1 MWLLS
6 MTQLGSKMP
15 KVTRLVTQPERLS
28 RELAAM
34 YREDAE
40 RRLRDPSS
48 TVEMVRSAEW
58 MLTCIERYSVASE
71 GLDFGMIDR
80 VKFGAVIRRLRLESV
95 RPAVACDL
103 WAMCMRFVVPVT
115 GEVEVNRNRKVFLD
129 ELGISSAELSR
140 LLTELVDFAALR
152 RERVPGVTGYCYFL
166 NPSVASYKMPAAA
179 RERESGKFPALSVV
193 GGGEPP
199 TERRSRAARVA
210 PVVL

>member
-1 MWLLS
+1 MA
-6 MTQLGSKMP
+6 
-15 KVTRLVTQPERLS
+15 KVTKLVTLPERMS
-28 RELAAM
+28 REVAAA
-34 YREDAE
+34 YREDIE
-40 RRLRDPSS
+40 RRIADPSS
-48 TVEMVRSAEW
+48 SPEVVKAG
-58 MLTCIERYSVASE
+58 ERLLADLDRYTVASE

-140 LLTELVDFAALR
+140 LLTELVDFGALR
-152 RERVPGVTGYCYFL
+152 RERVPGLTGYCYFL

-179 RERESGKFPALSVV
+179 RERESGKFPVLSIV